1 MIIDPSLLF
10 GGASVQVA
18 PRSKEDNSC
27 AANASLWAGVV
38 LSSRAFDGLEIPM
51 FTGSVRTTRT
61 SYDPKYGI
69 TTMYFTGK
77 YRSWTNLSQK
87 VQATVGLE
95 NGESE
100 ARASNLEFPRFKT
113 AAIMWKI
120 WRVESYRNAV
130 QLQRRN
136 DACTRPLP
144 CGTSERS
151 SFLMPIVCMAWMR
164 RSNISTSSTSS
175 TRLPKQAL
183 APAGCASGIL
193 QCFAARSC
201 QKREVRELLK
211 TSARVIASVRTKI
224 KFPSLPIE
232 VHLFYHLTVCG
243 GFEAPHALCR
253 NVACQH
259 TTTTTPNALSGLLFR
274 QELWVSV
281 GLTTGAKSSV
291 SLLHHPLRTSPCYCR
306 ALQRL
311 HLVRH
316 ASRRGQ

>member
-1 MIIDPSLLF
+1 M
-10 GGASVQVA
+10 
-18 PRSKEDNSC
+18 
-27 AANASLWAGVV
+27 
-38 LSSRAFDGLEIPM
+38 
-51 FTGSVRTTRT
+51 
-61 SYDPKYGI
+61 
-69 TTMYFTGK
+69 
-77 YRSWTNLSQK
+77 
-87 VQATVGLE
+87 
-95 NGESE
+95 
-100 ARASNLEFPRFKT
+100 EFPRFKT

-224 KFPSLPIE
+224 KFPSLPNR
-232 VHLFYHLTVCG
+232 G
-243 GFEAPHALCR
+243 P
-253 NVACQH
+253 
-259 TTTTTPNALSGLLFR
+259 
-274 QELWVSV
+274 
-281 GLTTGAKSSV
+281 
-291 SLLHHPLRTSPCYCR
+291 SLLPPDCLWRLRSTTRS
-306 ALQRL
+306 LQK
-311 HLVRH
+311 
-316 ASRRGQ
+316 RRMSTHNHNNT